1 MASRRCGAS
10 GANRRP
16 RSRHVV
22 SRREDLST
30 VRDCD
35 RIYVIERGGIVEVGD
50 HRSLMAGGGLYA
62 RLARAQNLEPIGA

>member
-1 MASRRCGAS
+1 M
-10 GANRRP
+10 
-16 RSRHVV
+16 

-62 RLARAQNLEPIGA
+62 RLARAQNLDALEPVADAAQ